1 MDKQYYYAL
10 SFVNTDSKGI
20 VADTTK
26 VLFDNGFNLSDPA
39 PHYYRAFFL

>member
-26 VLFDNGFNLSDPA
+26 VLFDMYLQNMALDI
-39 PHYYRAFFL
+39 